1 MILISKGWTEMFG
14 MGVNEITTLGIGV
27 ALIFIGFLGLLI
39 PLFIYRIS
47 INVVGM
53 RRTLEVMHDMVK
65 NQIDGNRIIELTNLV
80 EKH

>member
-1 MILISKGWTEMFG
+1 MILINKGWTEMFG

-47 INVVGM
+47 INVAGM
-53 RRTLEVMHDMVK
+53 RRTLEAMHDMVK
-65 NQIDGNRIIELTNLV
+65 KHIDANKIIELNDLV